1 MCWSAEVSLNTYIFS
16 LFGFLFGLYSQKVDW
31 RVLLIGIVFSSMQL
45 VEYNLWTDL
54 NNPKQNTLWSQIGK
68 YVVWAE
74 FFAAANV
81 IPDPSYRNLFFGLST
96 VYIGIQS
103 FLTRN
108 KKDILTT
115 VSKNGH
121 LMHNWYTDNNLFN
134 SLMPLLLITP
144 FWIRGEWIW
153 ALFITATASITLY
166 YSRKTG
172 EFSSLWCYLST
183 LFWFLVIF
191 KSIGL
196 DTTCKALFKN
206 KRSE

>member
-31 RVLLIGIVFSSMQL
+31 SVLLIGIVFSSMQL
-45 VEYNLWTDL
+45 VEYNLWTNL
-54 NNPKQNTLWSQIGK
+54 ENPKQNALWSTIGK

-74 FFAAANV
+74 FFGAANV

-96 VYIGIQS
+96 VYILVQS
-103 FLTRN
+103 FLMRN
-108 KKDILTT
+108 TKDILTR
-115 VSKNGH
+115 VGKNGH
-121 LMHNWYTDNNLFN
+121 LVHNWYTEYPLFN
-134 SLMPLLLITP
+134 YLMPILLITP

-153 ALFITATASITLY
+153 ALFITLTALITGLY
-166 YSRKTG
+166 SSSTG
-172 EFSSLWCYLST
+172 EFSSMWCYLST

-196 DTTCKALFKN
+196 DTTCQALFK
-206 KRSE
+206 K